1 MDPAS
6 MIEASPIAA
15 VISNPRLPDNPI
27 IACNQAF
34 MALTG
39 YSEEEIVGHNC
50 RFLAGEGTE
59 AALTETLR
67 AGIKAGQPV
76 LVEILNYKKDGTPF
90 RNALMIAPIFDAS
103 GAVEYFLGSQVEV
116 AEDVAASSQRRNQ
129 AALAQ
134 VNQLSRRQ
142 KQVLLQMAAGKL
154 NKEIAHELDLN
165 ERTVKMHR
173 SAVFRGLGV
182 RTSADAIRIA
192 IEAGF

>member
-1 MDPAS
+1 

-27 IACNQAF
+27 IACNEAF
-34 MALTG
+34 IELTG
-39 YSEEEIVGHNC
+39 YSRDEIVGRNC
-50 RFLAGEGTE
+50 RFLAGKDTE
-59 AALTETLR
+59 PALTAALS

-76 LVEILNYKKDGTPF
+76 MAEILNYKKDGTPF
-90 RNALMIAPIFDAS
+90 RNALMVAPIFDAA
-103 GAVEYFLGSQVEV
+103 GDLEYFLGSQVEV
-116 AEDVAASSQRRNQ
+116 AEDVDQANQ
-129 AALAQ
+129 TRKEAALVQ

-154 NKEIAHELDLN
+154 NKQIAYELELN

-173 SAVFRGLGV
+173 SAVFRALGV